1 MAIRDR
7 FCLSAALSLSA
18 LLAVAH
24 PGSVR
29 AENTDQ
35 SVWPT
40 SEWLTSTP
48 EEQGMDSAALA
59 KLVAYGESHD
69 FDSLL
74 VVRHGR
80 IVTEAYYAP
89 YTGNLQHEIFSS
101 TKAVIGTLVGIMY
114 KDGVL
119 DRLDHP
125 MLDFFS
131 DRRVANVDDRKQ
143 AITVQ
148 DLLDMT
154 SGLDWTQGFQGE
166 EEITLH
172 EMYRSSNWTQFIL
185 DRAMARVP
193 GEIFNYSNG
202 DPNLV
207 SAIITRLTGKLAED
221 YAREKLFEP
230 LGITNWHWEREPEG
244 LSIGDGFLTLLPRD
258 MAKIGYLYLRHGQW
272 EGKQLLPPG
281 WADVLSH
288 TLLNTHASDDPNL
301 SYSNFIWVFP
311 DKHVFMASG
320 LNGQDIFVFPD
331 LDVVA
336 VTTARE
342 YVRFRTLIGGVAA
355 TVKSE
360 AALPPNPDGADLL
373 ANTIKDAAVEKPSAV
388 SPTPELASMI
398 SGKTYKFPDNDL
410 GLKSLTLFLTGPN
423 PHLEYASSSK
433 YPLEYAS
440 SLKYPPN
447 ASVTYRAP
455 IGLNGLFRQGAP
467 ALNGLNPGHIPA
479 LKGTWL
485 NRQTFEIDSEGLG
498 QGRKTRY
505 RFSFDGAK
513 LHFHFAPEHEPEV
526 SVDGE
531 QSDPR

>member
-1 MAIRDR
+1 MRIRNR

-24 PGSVR
+24 PDS
-29 AENTDQ
+29 ALADQ
-35 SVWPT
+35 PTWPT
-40 SEWLTSTP
+40 KQWLTSTP

-69 FDSLL
+69 FDSLI

-89 YTGNLQHEIFSS
+89 YTGDLQHEIFSS

-125 MLDFFS
+125 MLDFFA
-131 DRRVANVDDRKQ
+131 DRRVANVDDRKK
-143 AITVQ
+143 AITIQ
-148 DLLDMT
+148 NLLDMT

-172 EMYRSSNWTQFIL
+172 EMDRSSNWTQFIL
-185 DRAMARVP
+185 DRPMARAP

-202 DPNLV
+202 NPDLG

-244 LSIGDGFLTLLPRD
+244 LSIGGGMLTMLPRD
-258 MAKIGYLYLRHGQW
+258 MAKIGYLYLHHGQW

-281 WADVLSH
+281 WAEVLSH
-288 TLLNTHASDDPNL
+288 TPVNTHASDDPNL
-301 SYSNFIWVFP
+301 SYSNFMWVFP
-311 DKHVFMASG
+311 DKHAFMASG
-320 LNGQDIFVFPD
+320 LNGQLIMVFPD

-342 YVRFRTLIGGVAA
+342 YVRFRTLIGGVAGA
-355 TVKSE
+355 VKSE
-360 AALPPNPDGADLL
+360 AALAPDPDGAELL

-398 SGKTYKFPDNDL
+398 SGKVYKFPDNVL

-423 PHLEYASSSK
+423 PHLEYALSS
-433 YPLEYAS
+433 
-440 SLKYPPN
+440 KYPPN
-447 ASVTYRAP
+447 ASVTYDAP
-455 IGLNGLFRQGAP
+455 IGLNGLFRQGSP
-467 ALNGLNPGHIPA
+467 ALNGINPGHIPA

-485 NRQTFEIDSEGLG
+485 NGQTFEIDSEGLG

-513 LHFHFAPEHEPEV
+513 LHFHFAPEHDPEV

-531 QSDPR
+531 QSDSR